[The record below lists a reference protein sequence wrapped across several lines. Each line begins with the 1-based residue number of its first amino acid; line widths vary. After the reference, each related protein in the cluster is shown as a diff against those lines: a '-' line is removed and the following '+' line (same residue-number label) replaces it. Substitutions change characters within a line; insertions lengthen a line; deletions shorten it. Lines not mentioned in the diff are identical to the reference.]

1 MMPRRRTRTWPRNGW
16 PARWHLAFLFCAL
29 LPDCA
34 VAQDDGSRTYQLLPA
49 DTRFV
54 TLFGVINQGN
64 QADEPAIVTPGSR
77 TDTSLAVLR
86 YAQYFAM
93 GGSAGSA
100 FAILPTGKVSGTIGD
115 KSGGTSSGIGDA
127 QVGAMLGLVGY
138 PALSAEDYR
147 AYEPGFSAGALLKLS
162 APTGAYSSAQ
172 QINLGANRWS
182 FRIGPVITY
191 SFGANFFDPSL
202 TTFELQPS
210 VTFFTPN
217 KHPSGVSR
225 VQQAPLYHI
234 EAHITRNLDKTWWV
248 SADTVYFAGGA
259 TSTDGI
265 SNHNNERSL
274 ALGASLGTQ
283 VGDIYL
289 KATYGHVVER
299 NEDGLYKKG
308 IRLLAVY
315 AF

>member
-1 MMPRRRTRTWPRNGW
+1 MMRRLQQG
-16 PARWHLAFLFCAL
+16 AGRWYHILLFCVLPASAL
-29 LPDCA
+29 
-34 VAQDDGSRTYQLLPA
+34 AQDDGSRTYQLLPA

-64 QADEPAIVTPGSR
+64 QADDPAIVTPDATID
-77 TDTSLAVLR
+77 TDLAVLR
-86 YAQYFAM
+86 YAQYFAL
-93 GGSAGSA
+93 GGAAGSA
-100 FAILPTGKVSGTIGD
+100 FAILPTGKVSGTIGG
-115 KSGGTSSGIGDA
+115 KFGGTSSGIGDA
-127 QVGAMLGLVGY
+127 QIGAMIGLVGY
-138 PALSAEDYR
+138 PALSTEDYR
-147 AYEPGFSAGALLKLS
+147 TYEPGFSAGALLKLS

-182 FRIGPVITY
+182 FRIGPIIAY
-191 SFGANFFDPSL
+191 SFGANFFDPYL

-210 VTFFTPN
+210 VTLFTAN
-217 KHPSGVSR
+217 KAPFGAGR
-225 VQQAPLYHI
+225 VQQAPLYHL
-234 EAHITRNLDKTWWV
+234 EAHISRNLDKTWWV

-265 SNHNNERSL
+265 SNHNNQRSL

-283 VGDIYL
+283 LGNVYL

-299 NEDGLYKKG
+299 NEGGLYKKG

>member
-1 MMPRRRTRTWPRNGW
+1 
-16 PARWHLAFLFCAL
+16 
-29 LPDCA
+29 
-34 VAQDDGSRTYQLLPA
+34 
-49 DTRFV
+49 
-54 TLFGVINQGN
+54 VINQGN
-64 QADEPAIVTPGSR
+64 QADDPAIVTPGA
-77 TDTSLAVLR
+77 TIDTSLAVFR
-86 YAQYFAM
+86 YAQYFTLGEM
-93 GGSAGSA
+93 AGSA
-100 FAILPTGKVSGTIGD
+100 FAILPTGKVSGTIGG
-115 KSGGTSSGIGDA
+115 KFGGTSSGIGDA
-127 QVGAMLGLVGY
+127 QIGAMLGLVGY
-138 PALSAEDYR
+138 PALSAEGYR

-162 APTGAYSSAQ
+162 APTGPYSSTQ

-191 SFGANFFDPSL
+191 SLGENFLDPSL
-202 TTFELQPS
+202 MTFELQPS

-217 KHPSGVSR
+217 EHPFGASR

-234 EAHITRNLDKTWWV
+234 EAHITRNLDKAWWV
-248 SADTVYFAGGA
+248 SADAVYFVGGA

-265 SNHNNERSL
+265 SNHNYQRSL

-299 NEDGLYKKG
+299 NDDGLYKKG